1 MMKTIAT
8 TQLPAHV
15 LVPTYDRNCLVT
27 KIVHFGFGAFHRAH
41 QGVYTDELASQY
53 NSDWGIC
60 EVSLFSGKPLLE
72 QLQQQQHLYSV
83 VEKNT
88 AGPAVKV
95 IGCVRESMHPALDG
109 KQAII
114 NKMTEPQVA
123 IMSLT
128 ITEKGYC
135 SDTNTGQLDAL
146 NPMIQQD
153 LQTPLEP
160 NSVIGYL
167 VQALRVRRNKGLPA
181 FTVMS
186 CDNLQENG
194 HVARN
199 AVVGFARLLD
209 ASLAD
214 WIQAN
219 VSFPCTMVD
228 RIVPAITEETQNDI
242 TTLLGVADPCGIAC
256 ESFRQW
262 VIEDDFVAGRPDWD
276 LVGAEFVNN
285 VVPFEEMKLRMLNG
299 SHSFLAYLGYLAGYE
314 NIADTMADPAYK
326 KAALA
331 LMLDEQ
337 AATLTMPE
345 GTDLA
350 AYASSLIDRYCNIN
364 IKHRTWQI
372 AMDGSQ
378 KLPPR
383 LLNSIRY
390 HLKNGSDFKHL
401 ALAVAGWM
409 RYVSGVDEQGVAI
422 DVRDPMVESL
432 KSICDQ
438 HGLNVSV
445 VKALVSIDTIFAKDL
460 IDNKV
465 FMNAI
470 ETAYAALLL
479 MGAQKSVAKL

>member
-1 MMKTIAT
+1 
-8 TQLPAHV
+8 
-15 LVPTYDRNCLVT
+15 
-27 KIVHFGFGAFHRAH
+27 
-41 QGVYTDELASQY
+41 
-53 NSDWGIC
+53 
-60 EVSLFSGKPLLE
+60 
-72 QLQQQQHLYSV
+72 
-83 VEKNT
+83 
-88 AGPAVKV
+88 
-95 IGCVRESMHPALDG
+95 
-109 KQAII
+109 
-114 NKMTEPQVA
+114 
-123 IMSLT
+123 
-128 ITEKGYC
+128 
-135 SDTNTGQLDAL
+135 
-146 NPMIQQD
+146 
-153 LQTPLEP
+153 
-160 NSVIGYL
+160 
-167 VQALRVRRNKGLPA
+167 
-181 FTVMS
+181 
-186 CDNLQENG
+186 
-194 HVARN
+194 
-199 AVVGFARLLD
+199 
-209 ASLAD
+209 
-214 WIQAN
+214 
-219 VSFPCTMVD
+219 
-228 RIVPAITEETQNDI
+228 
-242 TTLLGVADPCGIAC
+242 
-256 ESFRQW
+256 
-262 VIEDDFVAGRPDWD
+262 
-276 LVGAEFVNN
+276 
-285 VVPFEEMKLRMLNG
+285 MLNG

-465 FMNAI
+465 LMNAI